1 RQARGRVHLHQH
13 HARRPGVDPADD
25 DAALAAPRLR
35 DRRHPV
41 HGTGAQH
48 HAQRRH
54 PLRRQPCR
62 RPARRPGD
70 HRRGGEAGTRARA
83 PGRGTGGEAGL
94 VTPARRIVRLALIA
108 LVVLF
113 ASWFGIEGDR
123 VALLVFALPP
133 LLLAWWLPRAPALA
147 GFWAGVLALAWF
159 SHGIMVA
166 WSRP

>member
-1 RQARGRVHLHQH
+1 M
-13 HARRPGVDPADD
+13 
-25 DAALAAPRLR
+25 
-35 DRRHPV
+35 
-41 HGTGAQH
+41 
-48 HAQRRH
+48 
-54 PLRRQPCR
+54 
-62 RPARRPGD
+62 
-70 HRRGGEAGTRARA
+70 
-83 PGRGTGGEAGL
+83 
-94 VTPARRIVRLALIA
+94 TPARRIVRLALIA

-166 WSRP
+166 WSRPPERWPALAEVALALVVVLAASVPGLRARFARGGKPGRVP